1 MIIHYLKIAWRNLL
15 KYKTQSVISVI
26 GLAIGFTA
34 FSFTLSWI
42 RYERGYD
49 KHIQDADRIY
59 RVVKINEKEIGGI
72 QVYTPEPL
80 PDYLETTFPE
90 IEAATTGDVK
100 KRTYFYNNGRD
111 SIPSCYRLTTDTSFF
126 RVFYPEIRIDFPN
139 PLPQYAYL
147 LSQKISEIIS
157 ANSTGFNNGFLGTVP
172 NKTSHSNIPFD
183 IIDLINRRM
192 PNEDDCLWCGYSSVT
207 YIRVQKEADVQAL
220 AKKLEHIE
228 VEGSY
233 QGIMSYKLI
242 PLRKAHYR
250 VPDSKASI
258 KFNHLRIFAGVS
270 LLIIFCALF
279 NYLMLFI
286 NRVKMRSRELALRKV
301 NGADNWQLMSLLFAE
316 FLLILLL
323 SIFIGGILTELL
335 FPSFIKFSMIDAPK
349 SFFVLEMLLYAGGVI
364 FFSLLISW
372 IPVRLFMK
380 RGIREN
386 IQPDAKSSGLL
397 RNNFASI
404 SLLIQLLVGVLLIFC
419 TFIFLYQYH
428 FLNRSDIGFNRHNV
442 NSVYNYEEEFDL
454 AEIQQI
460 PGVED
465 VLIFPG
471 GILPRS
477 GRGSFAINEFDNQQL
492 PESVSFEVFN
502 PQFPDFVTF
511 FDIQILE
518 GRNINEG
525 EIGVCLIN
533 QSARKALGHDSPLG
547 KELSG
552 WVIVGVIPDLY
563 IDSPLLPVI
572 PSVYKPMQDERN
584 VALSG
589 GASFIYRF
597 VPGTRSQTEKS
608 LESLAEKKGIINGIH
623 LSNMEETYAEYTRS
637 ERYLLVLL
645 SFMTCVAILIAI
657 FGIHSMII
665 LSCNQRRKEIAI
677 RKVNGAK
684 VREIFMLFFWQ
695 YFMVTVVSCIV
706 AFPIGVYIMQRWLE
720 QYTRRV
726 SMEGWLFVGIFILVV
741 LIVLASIFSRVNR
754 AAKENPADVLKSE

>member
-111 SIPSCYRLTTDTSFF
+111 SIPSCYRMTTDTSFF

-419 TFIFLYQYH
+419 TFILLYQYH
-428 FLNRSDIGFNRHNV
+428 F
-442 NSVYNYEEEFDL
+442 
-454 AEIQQI
+454 
-460 PGVED
+460 
-465 VLIFPG
+465 
-471 GILPRS
+471 
-477 GRGSFAINEFDNQQL
+477 
-492 PESVSFEVFN
+492 
-502 PQFPDFVTF
+502 
-511 FDIQILE
+511 
-518 GRNINEG
+518 
-525 EIGVCLIN
+525 
-533 QSARKALGHDSPLG
+533 
-547 KELSG
+547 
-552 WVIVGVIPDLY
+552 
-563 IDSPLLPVI
+563 
-572 PSVYKPMQDERN
+572 
-584 VALSG
+584 
-589 GASFIYRF
+589 
-597 VPGTRSQTEKS
+597 
-608 LESLAEKKGIINGIH
+608 
-623 LSNMEETYAEYTRS
+623 
-637 ERYLLVLL
+637 
-645 SFMTCVAILIAI
+645 
-657 FGIHSMII
+657 
-665 LSCNQRRKEIAI
+665 
-677 RKVNGAK
+677 
-684 VREIFMLFFWQ
+684 
-695 YFMVTVVSCIV
+695 
-706 AFPIGVYIMQRWLE
+706 
-720 QYTRRV
+720 
-726 SMEGWLFVGIFILVV
+726 
-741 LIVLASIFSRVNR
+741 
-754 AAKENPADVLKSE
+754 